1 MYFCTVKDLFFPYC
15 CPNCGRVTDP
25 EQVLCEA
32 CLRSLPRTE
41 QSWQRGNLTEDIFAS
56 QSHFERAAAF
66 LFFEKDHPVQN
77 LIHRMKYGL
86 FANPRIG
93 YALAREAAAEFM
105 QSDFFDEI
113 DVIIPVPLHQKRF
126 RERGFNQSEW
136 ICRGLTDVTKI
147 PTDTTHLV
155 RILNNDQQALSA
167 GNDRQ
172 KNVKG
177 IFAVVNPRDLYGK
190 HILLVDDIITSG
202 ATLLACM
209 DALKSVRGRR
219 ISVFALGKTR

>member
-1 MYFCTVKDLFFPYC
+1 
-15 CPNCGRVTDP
+15 
-25 EQVLCEA
+25 
-32 CLRSLPRTE
+32 
-41 QSWQRGNLTEDIFAS
+41 
-56 QSHFERAAAF
+56 
-66 LFFEKDHPVQN
+66 
-77 LIHRMKYGL
+77 
-86 FANPRIG
+86 
-93 YALAREAAAEFM
+93 M

-113 DVIIPVPLHQKRF
+113 DVIIPVPLHPKRF

-147 PTDTTHLV
+147 PTDTTHLI

-177 IFAVVNPRDLYGK
+177 IFAVVNSRDLYGK